1 MANNFADEVQHL
13 KTSFKISENKEMFA
27 NLISDTDKTL
37 LKIEDELQSVSDN
50 VEKKWCLGSSFTA
63 LDIILGVTLQRLH
76 TLGFAS
82 MLSNKP
88 GLSEFWKEF
97 KLRPTFQEI
106 FQKKISLIETG
117 VNVEEK
123 GAGRMNEDMSSED
136 SSSDITSQEQS
147 SSGTETKE
155 TKVQRRKQRKR
166 QKDDRTWYSLW

>member
-1 MANNFADEVQHL
+1 MANNFGDEIQHL

-27 NLISDTDKTL
+27 NLISNTDNTL
-37 LKIEDELQSVSDN
+37 MKIEDELLSVADN
-50 VEKKWCLGSSFTA
+50 AEKKWCLGPSFTA

-106 FQKKISLIETG
+106 FQKQISLIETG

-123 GAGRMNEDMSSED
+123 GAGKINEDMSSED
-136 SSSDITSQEQS
+136 SSSDITSAEPS
-147 SSGTETKE
+147 SSGIESKQ
-155 TKVQRRKQRKR
+155 TKVQSFKSNTLLVRAQFKVQ
-166 QKDDRTWYSLW
+166 